1 MLWAFGCP
9 GGDVS
14 LQAMLQAFRDVVDFG
29 MTPQQAVESPRM
41 ASFSFPD
48 SFYPHTEVSG
58 RLSVEARI
66 PEEARAELAARG
78 HDVHVWPE
86 WEFDAGAVSLT
97 LDLRPPYEDRRV
109 LAAGADPRRSTYA
122 IGR

>member
-1 MLWAFGCP
+1 
-9 GGDVS
+9 VI
-14 LQAMLQAFRDVVDFG
+14 LQAMLQVFLNLVHLG
-29 MTPQQAVESPRM
+29 MTPQEAVEAPRV

-48 SFYPHTEVSG
+48 SFYPHIEVDR

-66 PEEARAELAARG
+66 RETTRADLAARG
-78 HDVHVWPE
+78 HDIHVWPE
-86 WEFDAGAVSLT
+86 WEFDAGAVSLA
-97 LDLRPPYEDRRV
+97 LDLEPPGERGRI